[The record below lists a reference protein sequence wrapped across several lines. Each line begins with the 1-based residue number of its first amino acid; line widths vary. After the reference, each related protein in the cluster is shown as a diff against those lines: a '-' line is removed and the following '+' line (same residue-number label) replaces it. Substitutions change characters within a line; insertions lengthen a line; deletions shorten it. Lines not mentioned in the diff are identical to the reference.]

1 MSAARLIARL
11 ARYVSRKVLLMT
23 LLTTGGTVAQAQI
36 DTSSVTSVIETV
48 QELRAAAA
56 AGGVHSL
63 SAATFL
69 LDEPLIVSRD
79 LTLYGAD
86 LNILVAADHD
96 ADSAPALPSII
107 RVRWAAAGIIV
118 TEGARLRIGGIHFD
132 GVVAGT
138 IRSDGARDPGD
149 GLDLIR
155 VLDGRFEAAR
165 SVFSRARLGPVEEG
179 RRYGRGSGI
188 FVTDAASVLVVDSF
202 FIDNRLVA
210 IEALGNARV
219 EVHGSIFASNL
230 NGVLV
235 EDDALLGIYSSTFK
249 DHPASALVLRG
260 ASRVVVS
267 DSTLRANGASPDSG
281 RTGADGVRIGDLA
294 NVTFTR
300 NSFLDSPRY
309 AVSVYGRGRLVSEGN
324 LFQGNGGYIETEDQD
339 RSALLVE
346 DEGTMR
352 STRDAFVDNPG
363 GAIEVFGDAR
373 FELIEAEV
381 RGNGSGASIYM
392 SDDVE
397 VRVSGALV
405 SENQGSVVAVGD
417 ALVTVQGGTYTATRT
432 DAFYLGGRAALS
444 LSDSEIRDN
453 RGFGLAAGDDAR
465 AEIDGAVVTGN
476 RDGGISFLENA
487 SGFVINSRFAGN
499 AGGRAL
505 VYRLDADVRVEG
517 NSVE

>member
-1 MSAARLIARL
+1 
-11 ARYVSRKVLLMT
+11 MT
-23 LLTTGGTVAQAQI
+23 LLTTGGTVALAQI

-48 QELRAAAA
+48 EELRAAAA
-56 AGGVHSL
+56 VGGVHIL
-63 SAATFL
+63 SAASFL
-69 LDEPLIVSRD
+69 LDEPLVVSRD

-118 TEGARLRIGGIHFD
+118 TEGARVRIGGIHFD
-132 GVVAGT
+132 GVVSGT
-138 IRSDGARDPGD
+138 IRSDGTRDSGD

-155 VLDGRFEAAR
+155 VLDGRFEVAR
-165 SVFSRARLGPVEEG
+165 SVFSRARLGPIEEG

-188 FVTDAASVLVVDSF
+188 FVTGSASALIVDSV
-202 FIDNRLVA
+202 FIDNRLAAV
-210 IEALGNARV
+210 ETVGKARV
-219 EVHGSIFASNL
+219 EVHNSIFASNL

-235 EDDALLGIYSSTFK
+235 EDDGLLGIYSSTFK
-249 DHPASALVLRG
+249 DHPASALILRG
-260 ASRVVVS
+260 ASRSVVS

-281 RTGADGVRIGDLA
+281 QTASDGVRIGNLA
-294 NVTFTR
+294 NVTLTG

-309 AVSVYGRGRLVSEGN
+309 AVSVYGRGNVISEGN
-324 LFQGNGGYIETEDQD
+324 LFAGNGGYIETEDQV
-339 RSALLVE
+339 RSALIVE

-397 VRVSGALV
+397 VRISGALV
-405 SENQGSVVAVGD
+405 AENQGSVVAVGD
-417 ALVTVQGGTYTATRT
+417 ARVTVQGGTYTSTRT
-432 DAFYLGGRAALS
+432 DAFYLGGRAELS
-444 LSDSEIRDN
+444 LSSSEIRDN
-453 RGFGLAAGDDAR
+453 RGFGVAAGDDAR

-487 SGFVINSRFAGN
+487 SGYVINTHFGGN
-499 AGGRAL
+499 AAGRAL

-517 NSVE
+517 NSTQ